1 MANNS
6 CGIALKDD
14 FKGDMARLEMSRYI
28 DLGIYHAVEKSHPYY
43 VEMIAEISRRLV
55 RLQKTQG
62 DLRVLEFGAGTGLA
76 TEDFVKCSGLS
87 IDALELDEKCCELLG
102 EHLGG
107 LVTCICGDAVT
118 FVGRNGY
125 DAMVSVFAHDH
136 IHYDKGPDL
145 VANIHRNLKPGG
157 VYIMGGELLPHYSND
172 TERKEALHKYHG
184 FIVDAALREE
194 HFELAQ
200 IEINALK
207 SGLYKIGDFKR
218 HEKLFEI
225 EMLSQNFRLLSKAKM
240 GPEQPD
246 DVGGV
251 FVYAFEAI

>member
-1 MANNS
+1 MADNS
-6 CGIALKDD
+6 YGIALKDD

-28 DLGIYHAVEKSHPYY
+28 DLDIYHAVEKSHPFY
-43 VEMIAEISRRLV
+43 VEMIDEISRRFA
-55 RLQKTQG
+55 RLHQERG

-76 TEDFVKCSGLS
+76 TEDFVKCPGLS
-87 IDALELDEKCCELLG
+87 IDALELDEKCCDVLD

-107 LVTCICGDAVT
+107 RVSCICGDAVT
-118 FVGRNGY
+118 FVDSNGY
-125 DAMVSVFAHDH
+125 DAVVSVFAHDH
-136 IHYDKGPDL
+136 IHYDKGRDL
-145 VANIHRNLKPGG
+145 AANIHRNLKPGG
-157 VYIMGGELLPHYSND
+157 LYIMGGELLPPYSND
-172 TERKEALHKYHG
+172 AERKEALHKYHG
-184 FIVDAALREE
+184 FIVKTALREE

-225 EMLSQNFRLLSKAKM
+225 EMLSQNFRLLSKVKM
-240 GPEQPD
+240 GPERPG